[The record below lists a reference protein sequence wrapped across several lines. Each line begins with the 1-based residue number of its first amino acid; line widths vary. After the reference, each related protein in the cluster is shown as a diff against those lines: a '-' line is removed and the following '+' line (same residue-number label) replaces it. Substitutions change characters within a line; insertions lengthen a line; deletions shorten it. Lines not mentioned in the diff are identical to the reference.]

1 MNKIKLLSSFVLR
14 LSILALIAGSGC
26 IPQKEIIYLQ
36 DKTSDKDYTNPYQK
50 NEIVTEKYKL
60 RPNDILFIHVN
71 TSNPKLSEFFNP
83 NRSGSGNS
91 ANLSTLYNYPINDDY
106 EIDFPFVGKIKL
118 QNCTRSQAADT
129 IKNALKP
136 FLTDAQV
143 TVRLSDPSFVALGE
157 VSTRGNIAMNKEQI
171 TIYEAIA
178 LAGDLRTF
186 GKRKQVKVVR
196 PQEDSFETFYVDL
209 TDNNLLGSDKYY
221 IYPNDV
227 IYVRPMKAKAWGI
240 GESIS
245 FGIFSSALA
254 LYLTIATLIK

>member
-1 MNKIKLLSSFVLR
+1 MNKIKLLSSFVLK
-14 LSILALIAGSGC
+14 LSVLALIAGSGC

-36 DKTSDKDYTNPYQK
+36 DQTSEKDYANPYDK
-50 NEIVTEKYKL
+50 SDVVTEKYQL

-71 TSNPKLSEFFNP
+71 TSNTKLSEFFNP
-83 NRSGSGNS
+83 NRSGSGNT
-91 ANLSTLYNYPINDDY
+91 ANLSSLYNYPINDDY

-118 QNCTRSQAADT
+118 KNCTRSQAADT
-129 IKNALKP
+129 IKEALKP

-143 TVRLSDPSFVALGE
+143 TIRLSEPTFVALGE
-157 VSTRGNIAMNKEQI
+157 ISNPGNIAMDKEQI

-178 LAGDLRTF
+178 AAGDLGTY

-196 PQEDSFETFYVDL
+196 PHGDSFETFYVDL

-227 IYVRPMKAKAWGI
+227 IYVRPMKSKILGI
-240 GESIS
+240 GESLS
-245 FGIFSSALA
+245 FSILTSALA
-254 LYLTIATLIK
+254 LYLSIISL